1 MATTSVVAGVDTRVT
16 VQSASTKTT
25 TNANSTS
32 SLYNEFITLMVA
44 QVQNQD
50 PLNPTDGTQYVTQ
63 LAQFAQVQSTD
74 NMVSILNNNAIM
86 MDNLQVLT
94 TAGLVGQSVSVRTD
108 TLHADGEG
116 TYNGSIEL
124 TSSSNTVTLE
134 LVDEAGNVTRIPLG
148 AQPEGTVDFSID
160 AEKLGLKGKYEMT
173 VVVDEGQNYTPA
185 ITLEGTV
192 QKVTVPSTGGASVL
206 TIHGVGDIPFYEIS
220 SFGKKSEETNQ
231 ENDV

>member
-108 TLHADGEG
+108 TLHADGET

-134 LVDEAGNVTRIPLG
+134 LVDEAGNVTSIPLG
-148 AQPEGTVDFSID
+148 AQPAGKVDFSID
-160 AEKLGLKGKYEMT
+160 TAELGLEGTYKMN

-185 ITLEGTV
+185 ITIEGV
-192 QKVTVPSTGGASVL
+192 VDKVTVPSTGGASVL
-206 TIHGVGDIPFYEIS
+206 TINGVGDIPFYEIS